1 MSQNNNKPLSL
12 AEMLGV
18 TPIVSITPDEIW
30 AELITPQTRA
40 MLGPIESV
48 KISVRDTVAGDFPG
62 DEVTNL
68 NQHAIGGDTGRVRYP
83 YVNCF
88 YKTKWGALTI
98 KYDPTKVKV
107 SGWFGDLRSPQ
118 LIFKLA
124 LRDRRYDAT
133 TRANDCSLLDFMGY
147 HEQINKPLEF
157 PGKPEGSRAVE
168 LSVYT
173 FMPGSRIAE
182 ACGDTELDRF
192 VENPFQFVK
201 EPEKFLKLFDQAWKS
216 QRAPGQWGNPIPDVA
231 KFVLP
236 VVDDMA
242 RRTGYDYIENC
253 SSHYHVYKVTE
264 WWGYRVADPQLQAV
278 MDQFN
283 RGIKALK
290 DKGIKLTRTQE
301 SWVCVVQSLPEEY
314 IPAHLNL
321 HGPKWPQDNI
331 TPVSLWMY
339 KPLSDRAIAAATHQ
353 LELERAAAAAAR
365 AAAAEAA
372 KTAVEAKP
380 AADAGKPAA
389 DAKAPTEVATPAT
402 ESKPEVAVTV
412 APKVAPPAVEAAKPV
427 AQVTAADSTKGK

>member
-30 AELITPQTRA
+30 AEIITPQTRA
-40 MLGPIESV
+40 MLGPIESF

-62 DEVTNL
+62 DEVSNL
-68 NQHAIGGDTGRVRYP
+68 NQHAIGGDTGRVRFP

-107 SGWFGDLRSPQ
+107 SGWFGDLRAPQ

-124 LRDRRYDAT
+124 LRDRRFDAT
-133 TRANDCSLLDFMGY
+133 PRANDCSLIDFIGY
-147 HEQINKPLEF
+147 DEEINKPLEF
-157 PGKPEGSRAVE
+157 PGKPEGSRSVE

-173 FMPGSRIAE
+173 FMPGSRISE
-182 ACGDTELDRF
+182 ACGDHELDAF
-192 VENPFQFVK
+192 VANPFQFVK
-201 EPEKFLKLFDQAWKS
+201 TPEKFLELFNRVWKS
-216 QRAPGQWGNPIPDVA
+216 ERAPGQWGNPIPDVA

-264 WWGYRVADPQLQAV
+264 WWGYRVAEPHLQAV

-283 RGIKALK
+283 QGIKALK
-290 DKGIKLTRTQE
+290 AKGVKLTRTQE
-301 SWVCVVQSLPEEY
+301 SWVCVLQSLPAEH
-314 IPAHLNL
+314 IPPHLNL
-321 HGPKWPQDNI
+321 HGPTWPQDNI
-331 TPVSLWMY
+331 SAFNLWMY
-339 KPLSDRAIAAATHQ
+339 KPLSDRAIAAAHHQ
-353 LELERAAAAAAR
+353 LEQERASAAAAR

-372 KTAVEAKP
+372 KAAV
-380 AADAGKPAA
+380 D
-389 DAKAPTEVATPAT
+389 
-402 ESKPEVAVTV
+402 
-412 APKVAPPAVEAAKPV
+412 AKPV
-427 AQVTAADSTKGK
+427 AEVAKPVADAPSSAAVAQPAVAVAQPADPVTPADTTKGK

>member
-1 MSQNNNKPLSL
+1 MFKNNNKPLSL

-62 DEVTNL
+62 DEVSNL

-133 TRANDCSLLDFMGY
+133 PRANDCSLLDFMGY

-157 PGKPEGSRAVE
+157 PGKPEGSSAVE

-182 ACGDTELDRF
+182 ACGDTELERF

-231 KFVLP
+231 KFILP

-242 RRTGYDYIENC
+242 RRNGYDYIENC

-264 WWGYRVADPQLQAV
+264 WWGYRIADPQIQAV

-283 RGIKALK
+283 RGIKSLK

-339 KPLSDRAIAAATHQ
+339 KPLSERAVSAAKHQADLAT
-353 LELERAAAAAAR
+353 RAAAAAALEVATKVEVASATTSVAVPATVDTPALG
-365 AAAAEAA
+365 AAAAPVVGDAA
-372 KTAVEAKP
+372 VVAVP
-380 AADAGKPAA
+380 D
-389 DAKAPTEVATPAT
+389 VATPHG
-402 ESKPEVAVTV
+402 SKPSG
-412 APKVAPPAVEAAKPV
+412 
-427 AQVTAADSTKGK
+427 Q